1 MEIKNQILGSLEK
14 IEKPSSSSFFTG
26 VYKQHYFSRSWHY
39 HPEFELL
46 LITNG
51 NGKRLV
57 GDHAEDFAV
66 DDLILLGGL
75 LPHAWISDPKYL
87 QADTLEFCESIYIQF
102 RKDIFGAY
110 FIDIPELKGVRR
122 ILRLSARGIKI
133 TGVNKQEIITIMKE
147 QPGLSP
153 TDQLLSLIR
162 ILNLISLTDYEL
174 LVSEEYLENSTNFR
188 SNRMLKIQEYIME
201 NYKKEITLKT
211 CAQMSNMTVSS
222 FCRLFRSETND
233 TFTFYLNKLRIDFSK
248 KLLVSTELAIKEIAY
263 ECGYN
268 SVTYFNQQFKKIVGE
283 APFKFR
289 NLQRNN

>member
-1 MEIKNQILGSLEK
+1 MDVKNQNLGSLEK
-14 IEKPSSSSFFTG
+14 VEKPSSSSFYTG
-26 VYKQHYFSRSWHY
+26 VYKQPYFSRSWHY

-57 GDHAEDFAV
+57 GDHAEDFTV
-66 DDLILLGGL
+66 NDLVLLGGL

-87 QADTLEFCESIYIQF
+87 QADSLEFCESIYIQF
-102 RKDIFGAY
+102 RKEIFGAY
-110 FIDIPELKGVRR
+110 FIDVPELKGVRR
-122 ILRLSARGIKI
+122 ILKLSARGIKV
-133 TGVNKQEIITIMKE
+133 TGIHKQEIISLMRE

-153 TDQLLSLIR
+153 TEQLLSLIR
-162 ILNLISLTDYEL
+162 ILNLISLADYEL
-174 LVSEEYLENSTNFR
+174 LVSEDYLRSSINFK
-188 SNRMLKIQEYIME
+188 SNRMLKIQEYVME
-201 NYKKEITLKT
+201 NYKKNITIKT

-233 TFTFYLNKLRIDFSK
+233 TFTFYLNNLRIDFAK
-248 KLLVSTELAIKEIAY
+248 KLLVNTEIAIKEIAY

-268 SVTYFNQQFKKIVGE
+268 SVTYFNEQFKKIVGE
-283 APFKFR
+283 APFKYR